1 MEKTEQV
8 KKKKSF
14 KLKKLIILFILLMI
28 AVTAT
33 LAYFKND
40 TFKSK
45 IDVLLNKLT
54 WNKSKNSSSLTDEG
68 QVEKI
73 RDLAEYYLS
82 LDQKNAAEKLYVI
95 KSDDEVLYSEIVKF
109 MNEKSSS
116 KTSEIIKLVRK
127 MGDRK
132 DLLAYIHNEINEE
145 KDSEQKKEIQRLE
158 NQDLLVT
165 IREVESRIKSDKK
178 FSSNMSGI
186 FANMNE
192 ETLANILYYV
202 DEEVKEQIMGLLED
216 DKISSLESKILNKKN
231 EELRLVDL
239 ANIYETKPLE
249 TCVKEIG
256 NSETYSFEELGV
268 IYSNLSIL
276 KSSQILS
283 KVKDDNFIQE
293 LFSYIRRESELK
305 GKESPTTKINKSI
318 EFITEYNEKIDEL
331 VKVYEEMS
339 PDKVA
344 KIVEKMIN
352 NNNTVTSLEIDSE
365 PIFKITDASIIKD
378 VLSRMSDKTLSNVI
392 NNMTTE
398 NASKL
403 TQMLAKP

>member
-216 DKISSLESKILNKKN
+216 DKASSLESKILNKKN

-365 PIFKITDASIIKD
+365 PIFKITDA
-378 VLSRMSDKTLSNVI
+378 
-392 NNMTTE
+392 
-398 NASKL
+398 
-403 TQMLAKP
+403 